1 MDDVADPPGPGIALK
16 PGPPEGSLGA
26 VSGRSG
32 GGHGVPATAQG
43 RPEPSRPSLRLLL
56 VLGPLSAFGP
66 LSMDLYLP
74 ALPSMARD
82 LHVGDALAQLTMSA
96 CMVGLATGQVLAGA
110 LSDRYGRRRPVL
122 VGVGL
127 FAVLSLACA
136 LAPSMPVLVGLRLLQ
151 GLAGAAG
158 IVVARAVVRDLYDGA
173 AGARVFS
180 LLVIVTGAAPVLA
193 PMLGGQ
199 LARFAPWRGQ
209 FVALAV
215 IGVGILVTAYLGL
228 PESLPAARRRTG
240 GGLVA
245 TVRAFG
251 PVLADRT
258 FAGYATVLALAY
270 AAMFTYVVQGS
281 FVLQNGFGVSAQL
294 YSAVFAVNAA
304 GIMLT
309 GRANAWLVRRVP
321 ATRLVLVGVSMST
334 PAALVMVVAAAAGWG
349 LPVVLGTLFVVVASI
364 GLIGP
369 NTTALALG
377 RHGGRAGTA
386 SAVLGLGQ
394 FLIGAVVAPLTSIGG
409 ASAGAMAATIAVLLL
424 AALGVSFLL
433 ARNTSSPE

>member
-1 MDDVADPPGPGIALK
+1 MPVGTQCC
-16 PGPPEGSLGA
+16 PEL
-26 VSGRSG
+26 
-32 GGHGVPATAQG
+32 P
-43 RPEPSRPSLRLLL
+43 RPSLRLLL

-82 LHVGDALAQLTMSA
+82 LHAGDALAQLTMSA
-96 CMVGLATGQVLAGA
+96 CMVGLATGQLLAGA

-151 GLAGAAG
+151 GMAGAAG

-173 AGARVFS
+173 ASARVFS

-215 IGVGILVTAYLGL
+215 IGVGILVAAYLGL
-228 PESLPAARRRTG
+228 PESLPAARRRS
-240 GGLVA
+240 GGLAA

-321 ATRLVLVGVSMST
+321 ATRLVLVGVSAST
-334 PAALVMVVAAAAGWG
+334 PAALVMIVAVAAGWG
-349 LPVVLGTLFVVVASI
+349 LPVVLGTLFVVVAST

-424 AALGVSFLL
+424 AALGVLFLL
-433 ARNTSSPE
+433 ARRSGLRSGLRSGRGCPGPASPG